1 MTAGPPSSATLPPPG
16 LVGLQPQWSRLVETP
31 GLDEVGRTWHV
42 LDNQVV
48 DPTLTL
54 LCVHGNPTWS
64 YLWRD
69 LIAGAPSTV
78 RVIAID
84 QLDMGYSERTAT
96 TRRFEQRIE
105 DLEALTDELDL
116 TGPVVTVAHDWGGP
130 ISLGWA
136 ERHVDQM
143 AGIVLMNTAVHQPE
157 GSPAPGLIRIVRTR
171 GILETV
177 CVATP
182 AFIRGTM
189 ALARPR
195 LARAIRDAFEAPYRS
210 ADRRAAIARFVA
222 DIPLA
227 EDHPSFSAMDRV
239 VADLGQLA
247 NVRSLLLWG
256 PSDPIFSDRYLG
268 DLAARLP
275 RSEIHRFTGA
285 GHLVPED
292 ADVASAVHAWVAQ
305 LEHPVAATPPT
316 PDRERAWAALD
327 RRSADD
333 DVAVVEMGSG
343 GGEEIDHV

>member
-1 MTAGPPSSATLPPPG
+1 MVTAGPTSPATLPPPG
-16 LVGLQPQWSRLVETP
+16 LVGLQPQWSRLVKTP

-48 DPTLTL
+48 DATLTL

-69 LIAGAPSTV
+69 LIADAPPKV

-105 DLEALTDELDL
+105 DLGALTDELGL

-136 ERHVDQM
+136 ERHSDQM
-143 AGIVLMNTAVHQPE
+143 AGIVLMNTGVSIPA

-171 GILETV
+171 GILQTA
-177 CVATP
+177 CVATT

-195 LARAIRDAFEAPYRS
+195 LPRAIRDAYEAPYRS
-210 ADRRAAIARFVA
+210 ADRRAAIAAFVE

-227 EDHPSFSAMDRV
+227 EDHPSFSTMEQVA
-239 VADLGQLA
+239 ADLDQLA
-247 NVRSLLLWG
+247 KVPSLLLWG

-275 RSEIHRFTGA
+275 QSEIHRYTGA

-292 ADVASAVHAWVAQ
+292 ADVASAVHAWIAQ
-305 LEHPVAATPPT
+305 LE
-316 PDRERAWAALD
+316 
-327 RRSADD
+327 
-333 DVAVVEMGSG
+333 
-343 GGEEIDHV
+343 